1 MKNPSLPVTEQPM
14 AQGAAD
20 ALARAGFS
28 RRTFIKG
35 TGALIVSFSMG
46 GALGTLEAQTRAGAF
61 GENPAADSPPAGE
74 VDSWIAIASDGSV
87 TAYTGKEELG
97 QGMSTAQIQL
107 VAEELCVPFHRV
119 NLIVADTSLTPDQG
133 VTSGSQSHPA
143 NFNHSNLA
151 GACATAREAL
161 LQLGSKHLNIPV
173 DQLVAVD
180 GEIRS
185 KSDASKKVAYPDLV
199 AGKKFDLKVDPAA
212 KRKPASEWTVLGK
225 PIGRPD
231 MPAMATG
238 MFEYAHNV
246 RVPGM
251 LHGMVVRPSAVG
263 ANLMNV
269 DESSVSG
276 MPGFV
281 KVVVKKNF
289 VGVVAEKTWQAVQI
303 ARALNVTWSPAPEL
317 PKQETFYDYLRNQKQ
332 TRDTLLVNSKDVD
345 QKLAEAATVLKATY
359 YHPYQ
364 MHGSVGSSCAVADV
378 QGDKVT
384 VWSPTQGVWHQRA
397 TLAMLLGL
405 KPENVHVI
413 FRRGSGC
420 YGINGADT
428 VTYDAALLSQAVGKP
443 VRIQL
448 TRKDEMAWENY
459 GFAFTIDER
468 AGLDAQGNIIAW
480 DHEAWSPV
488 LGNRPIYTHPG
499 NVITGYLA
507 GFQPEEFK
515 PRAPAPEPTSFS
527 NNSNAVASYV
537 VGHVGGADH
546 GAGTVKSER
555 ALLHNVVSPFW
566 TGPLRSP
573 QRLQNTFAHES
584 FMDELAARA
593 KADPVEFRLRHL
605 SEPRMADVVKA
616 AAKTANWDARPSPK
630 PRAAS
635 AAGIASGRG
644 ISCVAYE
651 GENGFSAMVAE
662 VEVDLA
668 TGKLVVKR
676 IVVSV
681 DAGPISNPDGLRN
694 QCEGGA
700 LQGMSRALGEEVTWD
715 DHNVTSIDWRTYHSL
730 PLGFAIPMVE
740 VVLLNRPDQP
750 ATGAGET
757 AITVVASAIGNA
769 IFDATG
775 ARIRQVPFTPERIK
789 AALAG

>member
-1 MKNPSLPVTEQPM
+1 MKNPSLPVTVLPM

-28 RRTFIKG
+28 RRALIKG

-46 GALGTLEAQTRAGAF
+46 GAFRALEAQTRAGAF
-61 GENPAADSPPAGE
+61 GLDAAPDAPPANE
-74 VDSWIAIASDGSV
+74 VDSWIAIASDSSV

-107 VAEELCVPFHRV
+107 VAEELCVPFQRV

-161 LQLGSKHLNIPV
+161 LQLGSKHLNIPA

-185 KSDASKKVAYPDLV
+185 KSDASNKVSYADLV
-199 AGKKFDLKVDPAA
+199 AGKKFDLKVDPAV

-231 MPAMATG
+231 MPQMATG
-238 MFEYAHNV
+238 TFEYAHNV

-251 LHGMVVRPSAVG
+251 LHGMVIRPSAVG

-276 MPGFV
+276 MLGFV

-289 VGVVAEKTWQAVQI
+289 VGVVAEKPWQAMQI
-303 ARALNVTWSPAPEL
+303 AKALKVSWSTAPEL
-317 PKQETFYDYLRNQKQ
+317 PKQETFYDHLRNQKP

-345 QKLAEAATVLKATY
+345 QKLAEAATVVKATY

-378 QGDKVT
+378 QGDKAT

-397 TLAMLLGL
+397 TLAMLLNL
-405 KPENVHVI
+405 KPENVRVI

-420 YGINGADT
+420 YGINGADA

-468 AGLDAQGNIIAW
+468 AGLDAQGNIVAW

-488 LGNRPIYTHPG
+488 LGNGPVYTYPG
-499 NVITGYLA
+499 NVITGFLA
-507 GFQPEEFK
+507 GFQPEEFR
-515 PRAPAPEPTSFS
+515 PRSPAPEPTNFS
-527 NNSNAVASYV
+527 NNSNAIPSYV
-537 VGHVGGADH
+537 VGHVGGATHD
-546 GAGTVKSER
+546 AGTIKSER

-605 SEPRMADVVKA
+605 SESRMVDVVKA

-651 GENGFSAMVAE
+651 GDNGFSAMVAE
-662 VEVDLA
+662 VEVELA
-668 TGKLVVKR
+668 TGKLTVKR

-694 QCEGGA
+694 QSEGGA

-715 DHNVTSIDWRTYHSL
+715 DHNVTSIDWRTYRSL
-730 PLGFAIPMVE
+730 PLGFAVPKIE

-757 AITVVASAIGNA
+757 AITVVAGAIGNA

-775 ARIRQVPFTPERIK
+775 ARIRQIPFTPERIK
-789 AALAG
+789 AALAV

>member
-1 MKNPSLPVTEQPM
+1 MKKPSLSVTELPM
-14 AQGAAD
+14 SQGAAD

-46 GALGTLEAQTRAGAF
+46 GALGTLDAQTRAGAF
-61 GENPAADSPPAGE
+61 GENPAADSPPANE
-74 VDSWIAIASDGSV
+74 VDSWIAIGSDGSV

-107 VAEELCVPFHRV
+107 VAEELCVPFQRV

-143 NFNHSNLA
+143 NFNNKNLA

-161 LQLGSKHLNIPV
+161 LQLGSKHLNIPA
-173 DQLVAVD
+173 DQLTAVD
-180 GEIRS
+180 GTIRS
-185 KSDASKKVAYPDLV
+185 KIDASKKVAYADLV
-199 AGKKFDLKVDPAA
+199 SGKKFDLKVDPAA

-231 MPAMATG
+231 MPQMATG
-238 MFEYAHNV
+238 TFEYAHNV

-263 ANLMNV
+263 ASLMNV

-289 VGVVAEKTWQAVQI
+289 VGVVAQKTWQAMQI
-303 ARALNVTWSPAPEL
+303 ARALKVTWSPAPEL
-317 PKQETFYDYLRNQKQ
+317 PKQETFYDHLRTQKP
-332 TRDTLLVNSKDVD
+332 TRDTLLVNSQDVD

-359 YHPYQ
+359 LHPYQ

-405 KPENVHVI
+405 KPENIRVI

-459 GFAFTIDER
+459 GFAFVMDER
-468 AGLDAQGNIIAW
+468 AGLDAQGNIVAW

-488 LGNRPIYTHPG
+488 LGNRPVYTHPG
-499 NVITGYLA
+499 NVITGFLA

-515 PRAPAPEPTSFS
+515 PRSPAPEPTSFS
-527 NNSNAVASYV
+527 NNSNAVPSYV

-546 GAGTVKSER
+546 GAGKVKSER

-605 SEPRMADVVKA
+605 SESRMVDVVKA
-616 AAKTANWDARPSPK
+616 AAKAANWDARPSPK
-630 PRAAS
+630 PRATS

-651 GENGFSAMVAE
+651 GDNGYSAMVAE
-662 VEVDLA
+662 VEVELA
-668 TGKLVVKR
+668 TGKITVKR
-676 IVVSV
+676 IVVAN

-700 LQGMSRALGEEVTWD
+700 LQGLSRALGEEVTWD

-730 PLGFAIPMVE
+730 PLGFAVPKVE
-740 VVLLNRPDQP
+740 VVLLNRPDMP

-757 AITVVASAIGNA
+757 AITVVAGAIGNA

-789 AALAG
+789 AALPG

>member
-1 MKNPSLPVTEQPM
+1 M
-14 AQGAAD
+14 D

-61 GENPAADSPPAGE
+61 GLDSAPDAPPANE

-107 VAEELCVPFHRV
+107 VAEELCVPFNRV

-133 VTSGSQSHPA
+133 VTSGSQSHPT
-143 NFNHSNLA
+143 NFNHGNLA

-161 LQLGSKHLNIPV
+161 LQLGSKRLNIPV
-173 DQLVAVD
+173 DQVTAVD
-180 GEIRS
+180 GTIRS
-185 KSDASKKVAYPDLV
+185 KSDASKKAAYAELV
-199 AGKKFDLKVDPAA
+199 AGKKFDLKVDLAA
-212 KRKPASEWTVLGK
+212 KRRPASEWTVLGK

-238 MFEYAHNV
+238 TFEYVHNV

-263 ANLMNV
+263 ANLTNV

-289 VGVVAEKTWQAVQI
+289 VGVVAEKPWQAMQI

-317 PKQETFYDYLRNQKQ
+317 PKQDTFYDHLRNQKP
-332 TRDTLLVNSKDVD
+332 TRDTLLVNSKDVE
-345 QKLAEAATVLKATY
+345 QKLAEAATVVKATY

-378 QGDKVT
+378 QGDKAI
-384 VWSPTQGVWHQRA
+384 VWSPTQGVWHQRS

-405 KPENVHVI
+405 KPENVRVI

-420 YGINGADT
+420 YGINGADA
-428 VTYDAALLSQAVGKP
+428 VTFDAALLSQAVGKP

-488 LGNRPIYTHPG
+488 LGNRPVYSYPG
-499 NVITGYLA
+499 NVITGFLA
-507 GFQPEEFK
+507 GFQPEEFR
-515 PRAPAPEPTSFS
+515 PRSPAPEPANFS
-527 NNSNAVASYV
+527 NNSNAIPSYV

-605 SEPRMADVVKA
+605 SESRMVDVVKS
-616 AAKTANWDARPSPK
+616 AAKAANWDARPSPK
-630 PRAAS
+630 PHTTS

-644 ISCVAYE
+644 FSCVAYE
-651 GENGFSAMVAE
+651 GDNGYSAMVAE
-662 VEVDLA
+662 VEVELA
-668 TGKLVVKR
+668 TGKLTVKR
-676 IVVSV
+676 LVVSV

-694 QCEGGA
+694 QSEGGA

-730 PLGFAIPMVE
+730 PLGFAVPKIE

-757 AITVVASAIGNA
+757 AITVVAGAIGNA

-775 ARIRQVPFTPERIK
+775 ARIRQVPFTSERIK